1 MIRRL
6 GPGDV
11 RAMPWKNG
19 LGSTDQFL
27 IRPEGASL
35 ATGFLLRISRAPVL
49 ADGPF
54 SAFPGLDRSLLL
66 LAGEGLD
73 LDHGPHGRQR
83 LAGPFQPVRFSGDW
97 VTTGR
102 LLGGPCLD
110 FGVMTRRGA
119 CTHDLSVLRPGAG
132 AQRLPDAPL
141 RLVYCAEGAARV
153 GDLALEAGAAALL
166 EGEGEAW
173 AEGQA
178 TLVLVLLHGRALSH
192 PDPAADASRDLA

>member
-27 IRPEGASL
+27 IRPEEASL
-35 ATGFLLRISRAPVL
+35 ATGFLVRISRAPVL
-49 ADGPF
+49 TDGPF

-66 LAGEGLD
+66 LEGAGLD
-73 LDHGPHGRQR
+73 LDHGPHGRQC
-83 LAGPFQPVRFSGDW
+83 LAGPFRPVAFSGDW
-97 VTTGR
+97 ATTGR

-132 AQRLPDAPL
+132 PHRLPDAPL
-141 RLVYCAEGAARV
+141 RLAYCAEGAARV
-153 GDLALEAGAAALL
+153 GGQAVEAGAAVLL
-166 EGEGEAW
+166 DAEGEAW
-173 AEGQA
+173 AEGPA
-178 TLVLVLLHGRALSH
+178 TLVLVAVHGLG
-192 PDPAADASRDLA
+192 